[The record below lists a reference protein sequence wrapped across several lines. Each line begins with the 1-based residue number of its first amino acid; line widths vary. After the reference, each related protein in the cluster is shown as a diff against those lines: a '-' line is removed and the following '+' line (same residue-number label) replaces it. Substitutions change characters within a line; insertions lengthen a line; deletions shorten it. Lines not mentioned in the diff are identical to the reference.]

1 MIRTILTALF
11 MTLATQVMGVEK
23 LCINNSLKFD
33 ICQDAERIVRE
44 TIKQLPFKMSD
55 RVQIVSFSSEGNVIT
70 QGVKLLYS
78 RSFFEN
84 AIIQQGR
91 SLDEMKMQMFNNSK
105 DITCMNETSKAFVKL
120 GGHMRF
126 LYEFSDGEYLYEFYV
141 SAC

>member
-1 MIRTILTALF
+1 MRAIFTAILMI
-11 MTLATQVMGVEK
+11 LASQAYGLEK
-23 LCINNSLKFD
+23 LCTNNPIKFD
-33 ICQDAERIVRE
+33 VCKDAERIVRQ
-44 TIKQLPFKMSD
+44 TVKDLPYKMTD
-55 RVQIVSFSSEGNVIT
+55 RAQIISFSSNGNVIS

-91 SLDEMKMQMFNNSK
+91 SLDEMKMQMFKNSQ
-105 DITCMNETSKAFVKL
+105 DITCMNASSKAFVDL

-126 LYEFSDGEYLYEFYV
+126 LYEFSNGEYLYEFYI